1 MKYPDRLATRLSV
14 SFVLLF
20 VVTFAAVVAVTLYYA
35 QRTFQTSID
44 DSLAGAA
51 QAVDTRLQEPNN
63 DPDHEQKVIDDLGT
77 ASQFIA
83 LLDSA
88 GHLTDRSSS
97 TPNSFQTQSASSTV
111 RGKLND
117 VVQFHTINAGKSR
130 LRTVRFPLLRD
141 GTITGYVMVASPI
154 PEVDDAIQS
163 LAVLVIIAGLLGMTV
178 AVVGT
183 VWLSIREAR
192 PLKELTEDVRMTA
205 ATGFQLAVPRSR
217 EGSLEARE
225 LREAFATLV
234 EKEREV
240 ITRERAFFADSSHV
254 LRTPLAVLQ
263 GDIEQL
269 EQGVYGKERLEV
281 VAQARHSLGTMS
293 RAVNGLLLLAR
304 EHEVAPGST
313 WEVVELGPLLERLVS
328 EARVAAPGLTL
339 SARVPASVVEVAG
352 DPHQLNDLFASLIEN
367 ACHYTPAGGS
377 VEVTLATG
385 DAEDAIVEVRDT
397 GIGLS
402 EADAAHLA
410 ERFYRGAAARRM
422 FPGGS
427 GLGLAIAER
436 IARLHGGELTL
447 RPAPGDGT
455 IARVTLPLLS

>member
-20 VVTFAAVVAVTLYYA
+20 VITFAAVVAVTLYYA

-44 DSLAGAA
+44 DSLQGAA
-51 QAVDTRLQEPNN
+51 QTVDSRLQEANQ
-63 DPDHEQKVIDDLGT
+63 DPDHQQKVIDDLGT

-83 LLDSA
+83 LLDPE
-88 GHLTDRSSS
+88 GHITNRSSS
-97 TPNSFQTQSASSTV
+97 TPNSFQSQGGATI

-117 VVQFHTINAGKSR
+117 ATQFHTANAGKSK
-130 LRTVRFPLLRD
+130 LRTIRYPLIRGD
-141 GTITGYVMVASPI
+141 QVTGYVMIASPI

-163 LAVLVIIAGLLGMTV
+163 LAVLVIIAGLLGMSV
-178 AVVGT
+178 AVIGT

-192 PLKELTEDVRMTA
+192 PLKELTEDVRTTA
-205 ATGFQLAVPRSR
+205 ASGFELAVPRSR

-225 LREAFATLV
+225 LREAFANLV

-304 EHEVAPGST
+304 EQEVSPGST
-313 WEVVELGPLLERLVS
+313 WEVVELAPMIERLVA
-328 EARVAAPGLTL
+328 EATVAAPTLTVG
-339 SARVPASVVEVAG
+339 ARIITSPDVAG
-352 DPHQLNDLFASLIEN
+352 DPHQLNDLLASLIEN
-367 ACHYTPAGGS
+367 ACHYTPAGGT
-377 VEVTLATG
+377 VEVSLHT
-385 DAEDAIVEVRDT
+385 DADDAVVEICDT
-397 GIGLS
+397 GIGMS
-402 EADAAHLA
+402 IDDSAHA
-410 ERFYRGAAARRM
+410 TERFYRGPAARRM

-427 GLGLAIAER
+427 GLCLPIAER
-436 IARLHGGELTL
+436 IVRLHGGELKL
-447 RPAPGDGT
+447 LPNGERGT
-455 IARVTLPLLS
+455 IARVTLPSLS